1 MKMNNKGFTLV
12 EVIAGFTLLVV
23 LMVSFAK
30 IVKLS
35 TELTNSATDLKSKT
49 NDFYK
54 SYYNGMNY
62 MAENNKPAFR
72 ISKNSANNL
81 KISIEINEFNFE
93 NGEKTISD
101 TYQLPKVHLKIIE
114 NINDKKIARLAIYR
128 YVRD

>member
-23 LMVSFAK
+23 LMVSFVK

-35 TELTNSATDLKSKT
+35 TGLTNAATDLKSKT
-49 NDFYK
+49 MDFYK

-62 MAENNKPAFR
+62 IAENSKPAFR

-81 KISIEINEFNFE
+81 KLSIEINEYSFE

-114 NINDKKIARLAIYR
+114 NINDKNIARLAIYR